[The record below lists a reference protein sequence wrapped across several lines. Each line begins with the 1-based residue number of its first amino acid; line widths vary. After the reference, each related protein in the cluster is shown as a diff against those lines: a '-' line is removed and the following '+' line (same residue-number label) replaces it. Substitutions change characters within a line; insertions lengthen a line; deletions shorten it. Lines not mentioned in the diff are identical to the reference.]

1 MFPTLNKKI
10 RKFNEIVG
18 FLNDI
23 EKHFN
28 ESGINY
34 RKDYLRPIID
44 ILFEEE
50 IKKNTLFKKTIENDL
65 DIYFTLASRIGKDFL
80 ASPKKIPDHV
90 NEPQTTELILRIA
103 KKNKKKDV
111 IFGGAYIGDMAI
123 PVSKLFPNEASSK
136 KLHCFE
142 IDKSPLKLLKIN
154 ISKNNIKNINVVK
167 LALFDQDDVNL
178 NLEMHADSLTSFSKA
193 QAKHFKK
200 SVPSKDNP
208 ENQVKTITLNTF
220 CNSRKIN
227 DISVIHLDIEGGELT
242 ALKGA
247 NSLLSKNSS
256 SSPDIIFE
264 YCNFLVSKKEIH
276 PADSDICQFL
286 KSFGYHFYALRDFSS
301 NIGKKLKNIE
311 VIVLTDMLVKN
322 IPHCFNIYA
331 TKNPNNIKRYKLKVC
346 KGVHPKLMLHENK
359 KYFWPLNK

>member
-1 MFPTLNKKI
+1 MTTDNFNFKNFRIKKNYKKI
-10 RKFNEIVG
+10 KKDFELLIKENNTIIKSLSTFYKNSYTDKKIQKFNEIVG

-90 NEPQTTELILRIA
+90 NEPQTTELMLRIA

-142 IDKSPLKLLKIN
+142 IDKSPLKLLK
-154 ISKNNIKNINVVK
+154 KE
-167 LALFDQDDVNL
+167 L
-178 NLEMHADSLTSFSKA
+178 NW
-193 QAKHFKK
+193 
-200 SVPSKDNP
+200 V
-208 ENQVKTITLNTF
+208 
-220 CNSRKIN
+220 
-227 DISVIHLDIEGGELT
+227 
-242 ALKGA
+242 
-247 NSLLSKNSS
+247 
-256 SSPDIIFE
+256 
-264 YCNFLVSKKEIH
+264 
-276 PADSDICQFL
+276 
-286 KSFGYHFYALRDFSS
+286 
-301 NIGKKLKNIE
+301 
-311 VIVLTDMLVKN
+311 
-322 IPHCFNIYA
+322 
-331 TKNPNNIKRYKLKVC
+331 
-346 KGVHPKLMLHENK
+346 
-359 KYFWPLNK
+359 